1 MTELPTPGV
10 ILASATQPEMQDQM
24 NQSQSMMGIRSSDKF
39 ISGINLKVRR
49 TSQVDVKKKH
59 QNEYGLDEESKTKML
74 PYLKKG
80 DGQKYQNLKRL
91 ESLAL
96 SSDNWSRKLKQE
108 LLDDSVQNLPSL
120 GGAVDLL

>member
-1 MTELPTPGV
+1 MAMRG
-10 ILASATQPEMQDQM
+10 
-24 NQSQSMMGIRSSDKF
+24 SDKF

-49 TSQVDVKKKH
+49 TSQVDVKKKN

-80 DGQKYQNLKRL
+80 DGQKYQIHKRQ

-96 SSDNWSRKLKQE
+96 SSDNWSRKLK
-108 LLDDSVQNLPSL
+108 
-120 GGAVDLL
+120 